1 MKSSLVKLWK
11 LAHRPKCDAV
21 SRGSMAG
28 TRSCVGCEDS
38 AVDDDSPD
46 RWERQL
52 SESDELLT
60 RLDESVEPVARRAVA
75 AALSAKG
82 GALDE
87 LGRFAEAVAVWDKIV
102 RRFAVESL
110 EEPPRV
116 VFRALLKKALDLVR
130 LAEPTEAIET
140 VGTLLALSRSA
151 TQTDRMRHLTAAALR
166 VNLAAVG
173 PGKPEQSIAVDED
186 LITRFADSDDAR
198 LHQQVTEALQ
208 RKA

>member
-1 MKSSLVKLWK
+1 
-11 LAHRPKCDAV
+11 
-21 SRGSMAG
+21 
-28 TRSCVGCEDS
+28 
-38 AVDDDSPD
+38 
-46 RWERQL
+46 L

-60 RLDESVEPVARRAVA
+60 RLDDSVEPVARRAVA